1 MSREALVLLVCCCD
15 FRDGAERLIPSK
27 SLRNAVIRAFPG
39 LFCILR
45 MCAPRRAA
53 AVVRPRGREKSA
65 DRRRRILISRLLIIR
80 ASVPRRKS
88 PFPAYFKGFP
98 AVSLLIPPYP
108 AFLKYPVSPQSKF
121 NFIYAEDLSHR
132 EKTVYIYLRDRADAS
147 GVCWPGIK
155 TIAGELGLSPRT
167 VQRALAD
174 LERRQLIEKRQRHR
188 ANGSLTSNLYRLTAA
203 KKSQPPAK
211 GGL

>member
-1 MSREALVLLVCCCD
+1 M
-15 FRDGAERLIPSK
+15 
-27 SLRNAVIRAFPG
+27 
-39 LFCILR
+39 
-45 MCAPRRAA
+45 
-53 AVVRPRGREKSA
+53 
-65 DRRRRILISRLLIIR
+65 
-80 ASVPRRKS
+80 
-88 PFPAYFKGFP
+88 
-98 AVSLLIPPYP
+98 
-108 AFLKYPVSPQSKF
+108 SKF

-147 GVCWPGIK
+147 GICWPGIK

-174 LERRQLIEKRQRHR
+174 LRQRHR

-211 GGL
+211 GRL